1 MLFPICHVASHLM
14 FTTDSLS
21 RSRAHLWPLQTS
33 HTEDRVCPAGC
44 QPHTFPL
51 LQPWLWKRV
60 GSWDHQLN
68 GHEFEQTLGDRE
80 GQGSLAC
87 HTPWGHKERLNHN
100 PWSPEREQGKKGEK
114 PCLKRYL
121 PRSSPDKS
129 LKFQELVKY
138 QRNHI

>member
-80 GQGSLAC
+80 GQESLVYC
-87 HTPWGHKERLNHN
+87 ILWGRKGLNTTERLND
-100 PWSPEREQGKKGEK
+100 
-114 PCLKRYL
+114 
-121 PRSSPDKS
+121 DKS
-129 LKFQELVKY
+129 Y
-138 QRNHI
+138 